1 MMLHLPLRGLED
13 TAALA
18 LRLARA
24 IEEHGPVC
32 LLLQGPLGSGKTTL
46 TRFLIQALPGGDQ
59 ALVSSPSFNL
69 VNVYPTRPEA
79 AHIDLYR
86 LGDIGIDE
94 DILDIVHEQNRLVIV
109 EWADHLDQG
118 CRPEDHLLGSMA
130 VDPHEGRSMD
140 LSARGDRSAGVIDMI
155 SRCLTSE
162 EEYCQRKEPIVR

>member
-1 MMLHLPLRGLED
+1 MTLHLPLPGLED

-24 IEEHGPVC
+24 IEEHGPIC

-46 TRFLIQALPGGDQ
+46 TRILIQALPGGDQ

-86 LGDIGIDE
+86 LEDIGIDE
-94 DILDIVHEQNRLVIV
+94 DILDIVHEPKRLVVV

-118 CRPEDHLLGSMA
+118 CRPEDHLLGSMT
-130 VDPHEGRSMD
+130 VDPHEGRSIG
-140 LSARGDRSAGVIDMI
+140 LKAQGHRSAGVIDMI
-155 SRCLTSE
+155 SRSLPSE
-162 EEYCQRKEPIVR
+162 GQHCQRKEPIDR